1 MAVPL
6 RRDLLVG
13 QRLSIVQDLRFCLK
27 PRCPVCRK
35 GRLFQP
41 RSITVVLRCAECD
54 ADLGAHDIGDGA
66 SVFLIFFFGITII
79 PLAWWFENAVHP
91 PLWLHAV
98 LWLSVMLGAIAL
110 LLPVVKAYIILLEWR
125 HRKNDP
131 P

>member
-13 QRLSIVQDLRFCLK
+13 QFLSLTQDLRFCLK

-35 GRLFQP
+35 GKLFQP
-41 RSITVVLRCAECD
+41 RSITVVKTCAECG

-79 PLAWWFENAVHP
+79 PLAWGFENLVHP
-91 PLWLHAV
+91 PLWLQGV
-98 LWLSVMLGAIAL
+98 LWLAVMLGAMAL

-125 HRKNDP
+125 HRKG
-131 P
+131 

>member
-1 MAVPL
+1 M
-6 RRDLLVG
+6 G

-27 PRCPVCRK
+27 PRCPVCRN

-41 RSITVVLRCAECD
+41 RSITVVKTCADCS

-79 PLAWWFENAVHP
+79 PLAWAFENLAHP
-91 PLWLHAV
+91 PLWLQGV
-98 LWLSVMLGAIAL
+98 LWLAVMLGAMAL

-125 HRKNDP
+125 HRKED
-131 P
+131 